1 MVTGGVGFVRS
12 HLVEAYFNEGAKK
25 VIMIIFKQWT
35 MEKLGSY
42 DK

>member
-25 VIMIIFKQWT
+25 VIMIIFNSELWKTWII
-35 MEKLGSY
+35 
-42 DK
+42 